1 MNEKV
6 DVQEAFDAL
15 TNRVCALES
24 ELFAVRARD
33 EVLHGFLTCQLM
45 AHPSP
50 EKVEKVWKH
59 IVNEGIEKKI
69 LARYE
74 KSEAFKREDI
84 VEAFKKSL
92 HGAVEQWIE
101 EVECAREIQEK

>member
-1 MNEKV
+1 MNQKV
-6 DVQEAFDAL
+6 DLQEAFDAL
-15 TNRVCALES
+15 TNKIFALEA

-33 EVLHGFLTCQLM
+33 EVLHGFLTCQLI

-59 IVNEGIEKKI
+59 IVNEGLEKKI
-69 LARYE
+69 FARYE

-92 HGAVEQWIE
+92 HGAIEQWSE
-101 EVECAREIQEK
+101 EAECAREIQKK